1 MHLPYTIT
9 YTHTHT
15 LSIFTID
22 SHIIITK
29 YPMDSPLPSFF
40 SLLATLLLLIS
51 AATSQPPPPPPTAAS
66 ACKSSPYPKLCRSIL
81 APAFGSSSSNTSDS
95 YSLGK
100 FSVKQCTK
108 QAARLSKLLR
118 NFLATPRASRL
129 QAGALEDCLELA
141 DTNVDFLESVSSELQ
156 LAAGDQSS
164 EELVEQVT
172 TLLSAA
178 VTNQQTC
185 VDGLVQSSGG
195 VLLGGPA
202 LSLPMVNATQLYSVA
217 LGLVTRAMDRKS
229 KKNNKKK
236 RIGGGGP
243 AGWRGLREPLPNL
256 IKDLRK
262 SPSCRKPGG
271 CGRVERNL
279 DEESS
284 GSGGVMVR
292 DYVIVSPSGEDNF
305 TTITEAIAAA
315 PNNTK
320 PEDGY
325 FVIYAKEG
333 IYEEYVV
340 VAKNKKNIM
349 LIGDGINRTVVTG
362 NHSVVDGW
370 TTFNSSSFAV
380 SGERFTAVDV
390 TFRNTAG
397 PEKHQAVAVRNS
409 ADLSTFYRCSF
420 EGYQDTLYAHS
431 LRQFYRDCD
440 VYGTVDFIFGNAAA
454 VFQGCRLLAR
464 KPLPNQKNAFTA
476 QGRTDPNQNT
486 GISIHNCTIEAAPD
500 LAAGDVNSTTLNYLG
515 RPWKQ
520 YSRTVVME
528 SYIGGLIEPVG
539 WLEWNG
545 SVGLDTL
552 YYGEF
557 RNYGPGSDT
566 GRRVKWSGYQ
576 LMDVTEAV
584 NFTVYNLTTGDTW
597 LPYADVPFNAGL
609 IQS

>member
-1 MHLPYTIT
+1 
-9 YTHTHT
+9 
-15 LSIFTID
+15 
-22 SHIIITK
+22 
-29 YPMDSPLPSFF
+29 MDSPPAPFF
-40 SLLATLLLLIS
+40 SLLLLLATLLIS
-51 AATSQPPPPPPTAAS
+51 AATSQPPPPTASAS
-66 ACKSSPYPKLCRSIL
+66 AACKSSPYPKLCRSIL
-81 APAFGSSSSNTSDS
+81 APAFGSSNPPSDS
-95 YSLGK
+95 YSLTK

-108 QAARLSKLLR
+108 QATRLSKLLR

-129 QAGALEDCLELA
+129 QVGALEDCLELA
-141 DTNVDFLESVSSELQ
+141 DTNVDFLDSVSSAL
-156 LAAGDQSS
+156 LAAEDD
-164 EELVEQVT
+164 EEVVIQEVT
-172 TLLSAA
+172 TLLSAT

-185 VDGLVQSSGG
+185 ADGLVQSG
-195 VLLGGPA
+195 VVGGPG

-217 LGLVTRAMDRKS
+217 LGLVTRAMDRNNS
-229 KKNNKKK
+229 KKNKKKK
-236 RIGGGGP
+236 RIGGGGFGGGP

-284 GSGGVMVR
+284 GGGSGVMVR

-333 IYEEYVV
+333 IYEEYIV

-349 LIGDGINRTVVTG
+349 LIGDGINRTVITG

-500 LAAGDVNSTTLNYLG
+500 LAGDVNSTTLNYLG